1 MGGRLVQFG
10 IAVSRKPAI
19 AAITKPKSISWI
31 CQLSGSNRLGN
42 AVPVAN
48 MTIQSASAAAAQSPA
63 ARKNGRKP
71 WVRNTGVPRPATPLT
86 ALLIARRRSPPA
98 PLVRRG

>member
-1 MGGRLVQFG
+1 MKAPIDTNTKIVPKKIFG
-10 IAVSRKPAI
+10 EPAYGVI
-19 AAITKPKSISWI
+19 RE
-31 CQLSGSNRLGN
+31 GGN
-42 AVPVAN
+42 AAPVAN
-48 MTIQSASAAAAQSPA
+48 MTIQSVSAAVAQSPA

-71 WVRNTGVPRPATPLT
+71 WVRNTGVPRTATPMT